1 MKRLIW
7 WIIHKFTAINAKFS
21 KIKMVFTTYL
31 PTLLSTTYY
40 YLLAPYVFIE
50 VHTMKKKIHS
60 AVPLILGQP
69 HTYARARSRARSL
82 NWRKT
87 QQPTTLMISHDDY
100 LYLRLCMKN
109 LSMIM
114 IKNKQKIKTKIDPF
128 WKEKN
133 KCASTFG

>member
-1 MKRLIW
+1 MLELVPEHDPSIEEN
-7 WIIHKFTAINAKFS
+7 TTT
-21 KIKMVFTTYL
+21 TTYN
-31 PTLLSTTYY
+31 SDD
-40 YLLAPYVFIE
+40 
-50 VHTMKKKIHS
+50 S
-60 AVPLILGQP
+60 Q
-69 HTYARARSRARSL
+69 
-82 NWRKT
+82 
-87 QQPTTLMISHDDY
+87 DDY